1 MESSLTLVQQL
12 SVAILPIM
20 LAITVHEAAHG
31 LVADKLGDHTA
42 RAAGRVT
49 LNPFKHIDPLGT
61 VILPLA
67 MYALSGFM
75 FGWAK
80 PVPVNWRNLANPRRD
95 TALVAAAGPL
105 SNLGMLLIWTLIMG
119 LAGKFGSASPW
130 VAEPLMHMARFGML
144 INAVLM
150 ALNLLPVLPLD
161 GGRIVSSL
169 LPPRLA
175 YSFGKLERWGLLI
188 MIGLL
193 ASGLL
198 SLILMPLVQW
208 LLQFSVLLVG
218 IFL

>member
-1 MESSLTLVQQL
+1 
-12 SVAILPIM
+12 
-20 LAITVHEAAHG
+20 
-31 LVADKLGDHTA
+31 
-42 RAAGRVT
+42 
-49 LNPFKHIDPLGT
+49 
-61 VILPLA
+61 
-67 MYALSGFM
+67 
-75 FGWAK
+75 
-80 PVPVNWRNLANPRRD
+80 
-95 TALVAAAGPL
+95 
-105 SNLGMLLIWTLIMG
+105 
-119 LAGKFGSASPW
+119 
-130 VAEPLMHMARFGML
+130 MHMARFGML